1 MTLSL
6 AIGTGVFVAV
16 VFFRMFFRNLE
27 DFGENLVHFLIG
39 AWLWSDP
46 LSTTRQD
53 NLFSGLK
60 TLVYL
65 LIAVGSGCFV
75 YYFLG

>member
-1 MTLSL
+1 MAMGL
-6 AIGTGVFVAV
+6 AIGTGLVVALF
-16 VFFRMFFRNLE
+16 FFRMFFRSLE

-46 LSTTRQD
+46 LSTTRED
-53 NLFSGLK
+53 PLFRGLK
-60 TLVYL
+60 MLVYL
-65 LIAVGSGCFV
+65 LVVVGSGCLV

>member
-1 MTLSL
+1 METGLAVGTSL
-6 AIGTGVFVAV
+6 VVALF
-16 VFFRMFFRNLE
+16 FFRSFFQSLE

-46 LSTTRQD
+46 FSITWQD
-53 NLFSGLK
+53 ELFRGLK
-60 TLVYL
+60 TLLYL
-65 LIAVGSGCFV
+65 LVAVGSGCLV